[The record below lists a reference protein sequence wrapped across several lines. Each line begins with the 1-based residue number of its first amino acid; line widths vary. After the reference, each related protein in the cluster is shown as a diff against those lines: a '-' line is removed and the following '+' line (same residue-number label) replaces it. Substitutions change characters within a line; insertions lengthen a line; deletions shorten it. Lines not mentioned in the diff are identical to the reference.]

1 MDRLKPVSPEK
12 ALHQLQGLLLALAGA
27 RRAAFWIRQSTV
39 EIASKLCRDSLSHWS
54 WIWRQPQ
61 AYVRLRRA
69 SRCITWSRRLACNHR
84 FRTRL
89 ESLPALAKLNDAQRH
104 AVVNLD
110 DRVRR
115 NTQRSTEGP
124 KIAPGITRDNSGI
137 RGMPTLASGLRISSQ
152 LGPVETIPQTHR
164 GPHGL
169 FNEQECE
176 AGYRGHEWGS
186 IKHSPYVRLPTC
198 ETGSLETAP
207 SATQSPRCSHSGIAR
222 GQLRVFLRVSG
233 DCSGS
238 REGAEEDEARPRQS
252 GGQCAEDRLANRV
265 SWSGFRGIRRQRR
278 TTVRAAQPRAV
289 DRKSLRLRESASQ
302 VSRSYPVLS
311 RV

>member
-1 MDRLKPVSPEK
+1 MPRRRPLHRARARSSGSTPRHLGASTRSRCPKSLSGTGSTPWNCDSP
-12 ALHQLQGLLLALAGA
+12 QPPA
-27 RRAAFWIRQSTV
+27 RRRWI
-39 EIASKLCRDSLSHWS
+39 
-54 WIWRQPQ
+54 
-61 AYVRLRRA
+61 Y
-69 SRCITWSRRLACNHR
+69 
-84 FRTRL
+84 L
-89 ESLPALAKLNDAQRH
+89 E
-104 AVVNLD
+104 
-110 DRVRR
+110 
-115 NTQRSTEGP
+115 
-124 KIAPGITRDNSGI
+124 
-137 RGMPTLASGLRISSQ
+137 
-152 LGPVETIPQTHR
+152 
-164 GPHGL
+164 
-169 FNEQECE
+169 
-176 AGYRGHEWGS
+176 GS
-186 IKHSPYVRLPTC
+186 IQHSPYVRLPTC

-302 VSRSYPVLS
+302 VSRSYPGLS
-311 RV
+311 RVQNS

>member
-1 MDRLKPVSPEK
+1 MRELVKSTIGCKYMHDGHLSSSHQHLMTEAPKRPPRPPRFPAAADRP
-12 ALHQLQGLLLALAGA
+12 GA
-27 RRAAFWIRQSTV
+27 PA
-39 EIASKLCRDSLSHWS
+39 
-54 WIWRQPQ
+54 
-61 AYVRLRRA
+61 
-69 SRCITWSRRLACNHR
+69 RCITTRPPRLTGSVDMVIGQLR
-84 FRTRL
+84 K
-89 ESLPALAKLNDAQRH
+89 S
-104 AVVNLD
+104 
-110 DRVRR
+110 
-115 NTQRSTEGP
+115 S
-124 KIAPGITRDNSGI
+124 APGSQGASPTDPSLSLSLGRRR
-137 RGMPTLASGLRISSQ
+137 RGCNNPRAFARN
-152 LGPVETIPQTHR
+152 R
-164 GPHGL
+164 G
-169 FNEQECE
+169 
-176 AGYRGHEWGS
+176 
-186 IKHSPYVRLPTC
+186 
-198 ETGSLETAP
+198 ETGSLGTAP

>member
-1 MDRLKPVSPEK
+1 MRDPVPMVHDPDLSINRDKPGCRFARAQADPGPVLGPERRCRGFNT
-12 ALHQLQGLLLALAGA
+12 LRALA
-27 RRAAFWIRQSTV
+27 Q
-39 EIASKLCRDSLSHWS
+39 
-54 WIWRQPQ
+54 
-61 AYVRLRRA
+61 
-69 SRCITWSRRLACNHR
+69 
-84 FRTRL
+84 
-89 ESLPALAKLNDAQRH
+89 
-104 AVVNLD
+104 
-110 DRVRR
+110 
-115 NTQRSTEGP
+115 
-124 KIAPGITRDNSGI
+124 I
-137 RGMPTLASGLRISSQ
+137 RG
-152 LGPVETIPQTHR
+152 
-164 GPHGL
+164 
-169 FNEQECE
+169 
-176 AGYRGHEWGS
+176 
-186 IKHSPYVRLPTC
+186 

-207 SATQSPRCSHSGIAR
+207 SATPSPRCSHSGIAR

-311 RV
+311 RVQNF

>member
-1 MDRLKPVSPEK
+1 MKRPPRPPRFPAAADRP
-12 ALHQLQGLLLALAGA
+12 GA
-27 RRAAFWIRQSTV
+27 PA
-39 EIASKLCRDSLSHWS
+39 
-54 WIWRQPQ
+54 
-61 AYVRLRRA
+61 
-69 SRCITWSRRLACNHR
+69 RCITTRPPRLAGSVDMVVGQLRKSSAPGSQGASPTDPSLSLSLGRRRRGCNNLR
-84 FRTRL
+84 
-89 ESLPALAKLNDAQRH
+89 ALAQN
-104 AVVNLD
+104 
-110 DRVRR
+110 
-115 NTQRSTEGP
+115 
-124 KIAPGITRDNSGI
+124 
-137 RGMPTLASGLRISSQ
+137 RG
-152 LGPVETIPQTHR
+152 
-164 GPHGL
+164 
-169 FNEQECE
+169 
-176 AGYRGHEWGS
+176 
-186 IKHSPYVRLPTC
+186 
-198 ETGSLETAP
+198 ETGSLGTAP

-311 RV
+311 RVQNF